1 MFRRLGMEI
10 VEEAFRGF
18 PVVALVGSRQAGK
31 TTVAKEIVRRRAG
44 RAVYLDLELPVDV
57 AKLDDPQG
65 YLGRFSEK
73 LVVLDEIQHAPGIFK
88 TLRALVDKARRPGR
102 FLVLGSASSDL
113 LRQASESLAGRI
125 QTLELPGL
133 LIPEVAPGPRSAT
146 SAWEHLWVRG
156 GYPESFLAP
165 TDRRSYEWRDAF
177 VRTLLQRDV
186 ADFGIRIP
194 ATRLRRF
201 WTMLG
206 HVHGQ
211 LWNANLFAENF
222 GISAPT
228 ARSYV
233 DLLED
238 LFLVRQLP
246 PFAANVSKRLTKAH
260 RVYVRDSGILHALLG
275 IRDHDDLLSRPVLG
289 ASFEGFVIEQILGT
303 LPGNVNAAFYRTATG
318 VEVDLIITA
327 SKRRF
332 AVEVKHTSAPRLS
345 KGLRVAMQDIE
356 CDQVYIVTAGDER
369 YPLSDSVEAIPV
381 GSFLRDV
388 IMPLRAEMLT

>member
-1 MFRRLGMEI
+1 MEV
-10 VEEAFRGF
+10 VEDALRGF
-18 PVVALVGSRQAGK
+18 PVVAIVGSRQAGK
-31 TTVAKEIVRRRAG
+31 TTLAKEIVRRRAG

-57 AKLDDPQG
+57 AKLEDPQG
-65 YLGRFSEK
+65 YLARLSDK
-73 LVVLDEIQHAPGIFK
+73 LVVLDEIHHTPELFK

-125 QTLELPGL
+125 QTFELPAL
-133 LIPEVAPGPRSAT
+133 LIPEVARGPRSGAA
-146 SAWEHLWVRG
+146 SWERLWVRG

-165 TDRRSYEWRDAF
+165 TDRRSFEWREAF

-211 LWNANLFAENF
+211 LWNASLFAENF

-260 RVYVRDSGILHALLG
+260 RVYVRDSGILHALRG

-289 ASFEGFVIEQILGT
+289 ASFEGFVIEQILGL
-303 LPGNVNAAFYRTATG
+303 LPGNVDAAFYRTATG
-318 VEVDLIITA
+318 VEVDLVISA
-327 SKRRF
+327 SKRRI
-332 AVEVKHTSAPRLS
+332 AIEVKHTSAPRLS
-345 KGLRVAMQDIE
+345 KGLRTAMQDIG
-356 CDQVYIVTAGDER
+356 CDQAYVVTAGDER
-369 YPLSDSVEAIPV
+369 FPLSDSVEAIPV

-388 IMPLRAEMLT
+388 ILPLRSDLLA